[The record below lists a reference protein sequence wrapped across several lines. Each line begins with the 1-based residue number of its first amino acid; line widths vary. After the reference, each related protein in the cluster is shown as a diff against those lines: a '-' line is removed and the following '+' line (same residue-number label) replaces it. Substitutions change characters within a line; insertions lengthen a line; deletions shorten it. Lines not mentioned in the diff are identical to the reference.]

1 MSISKIGK
9 IVLLL
14 CMALWSAAAAA
25 QTWNAEQQE
34 IWKLEELQWKMAMA
48 KDNSWIEKMVHPNL
62 SYWEG
67 DRPMP
72 LNRASLARWA
82 RYGDGLGST
91 LEQEIYPI
99 SITITGNVAVIQYRY
114 TAARENLEKKRDMAH
129 GRYTDVMIKEGG
141 KWLFI
146 AWAGGDDPKK

>member
-9 IVLLL
+9 VILLL
-14 CMALWSAAAAA
+14 CLGAWSAAAAA

-34 IWKLEELQWKMAMA
+34 VWKLEEQQWKMAME
-48 KDNSWIEKMVHPNL
+48 KDVSWIEKMVHPHV
-62 SYWEG
+62 SYWDA
-67 DRPMP
+67 DRPAP
-72 LNRASLARWA
+72 QNRASLMRWA
-82 RYGDGLGST
+82 RYGNGTGT
-91 LEQEIYPI
+91 VLEQELYPV

-114 TAARENLEKKRDMAH
+114 TMARENLEKKREMSH

-141 KWLFI
+141 RWQFI